1 MKKPLSPLIRSYFA
15 SRNKGIQH
23 WITNAV
29 SYQQNIFDY
38 LVYVGQKT
46 VWGQT
51 YAYDKI
57 KNTKHYAQAVPI
69 QSYETLQPFI
79 DKVLLGEQNVL
90 WHTPI
95 RWFAKSSGT
104 TSDKSKF
111 IPISTASFHKNH
123 YLGARDILSLYCIA
137 NPNTR
142 IFEGKGLIIGGSH
155 QINQLNK
162 AVSYGDLSA
171 VLAQNMPAMG
181 HYMRTPDLATTL
193 LPNWDKK
200 LERIVQITKS
210 QNVTQMAGV
219 PTWTLI
225 VLKRLLAETG
235 KDNVADVWQ
244 NLELYLHGGVSF
256 TPYEQQFKQL
266 IRSDKMQYWQT
277 YNASEGFFA
286 IQDQAYRNDMVL
298 LANHGIY
305 YEFMPMSELGAEHPR
320 VLQLHEVEVGQNY
333 ALIISTFSGLWRY
346 MVGDTVQFTTLAPY
360 RIRVTGRTKHYINAF
375 GEEVIVDNADAALAA
390 ACAKHHAT
398 VLDYT
403 AAPIYFGDTHNGGH
417 EWLIEFEQLPN
428 NLAAFA
434 TDLDQ
439 ELQNRN
445 SDYEA
450 KRYKN
455 MAMQAAVVRAVPQGT
470 FYRWLQSKG
479 KLGGQNKVPRLSNT
493 REYLDAII
501 EFTIGN

>member
-1 MKKPLSPLIRSYFA
+1 M
-15 SRNKGIQH
+15 
-23 WITNAV
+23 
-29 SYQQNIFDY
+29 
-38 LVYVGQKT
+38 
-46 VWGQT
+46 
-51 YAYDKI
+51 
-57 KNTKHYAQAVPI
+57 
-69 QSYETLQPFI
+69 
-79 DKVLLGEQNVL
+79 
-90 WHTPI
+90 
-95 RWFAKSSGT
+95 
-104 TSDKSKF
+104 
-111 IPISTASFHKNH
+111 
-123 YLGARDILSLYCIA
+123 
-137 NPNTR
+137 
-142 IFEGKGLIIGGSH
+142 
-155 QINQLNK
+155 
-162 AVSYGDLSA
+162 
-171 VLAQNMPAMG
+171 
-181 HYMRTPDLATTL
+181 
-193 LPNWDKK
+193 
-200 LERIVQITKS
+200 QITKS
-210 QNVTQMAGV
+210 QNVTQMAAV

-244 NLELYLHGGVSF
+244 NMELYLHGGVSF

-305 YEFMPMSELGAEHPR
+305 YEFMPMSELGAEYPR
-320 VLQLHEVEVGQNY
+320 TLQLHEVEVGQNY

-390 ACAKHHAT
+390 ACAKHQAT

-417 EWLIEFEQLPN
+417 EWLIEFEQLPD

-450 KRYKN
+450 KRYKD
-455 MAMQAAVVRAVPQGT
+455 MAMQAAVVRAVPKGT

>member
-1 MKKPLSPLIRSYFA
+1 MKKVLSPLIRGYFA
-15 SRNKGIQH
+15 SRYAGVQQWYQH
-23 WITNAV
+23 AV
-29 SYQQNIFDY
+29 QCQHNIFDY
-38 LVYVGQKT
+38 LVYAGRET
-46 VWGQT
+46 AWGQR
-51 YAYDKI
+51 YAYHQI
-57 KNTKHYAQAVPI
+57 KNTKQYAQQVPI
-69 QSYETLQPFI
+69 QDYDTLQPYI
-79 DKVLLGEQNVL
+79 TETLAGKPNVL

-111 IPISTASFHKNH
+111 IPLSRASFNKNH
-123 YLGARDILSLYCIA
+123 YLGARDILTLYCTA

-155 QINQLNK
+155 QISQLNQQ
-162 AVSYGDLSA
+162 ARYGDLSA

-193 LPNWDKK
+193 MPNWDEK

-225 VLKRLLAETG
+225 VLKHLLSVTG
-235 KDNVADVWQ
+235 KDTVAEVWQ
-244 NLELYLHGGVSF
+244 NIELYMHGGVSF
-256 TPYEQQFKQL
+256 TPYEQQFKQ
-266 IRSDKMQYWQT
+266 IIGSDKMQFWQT

-286 IQDQAYRNDMVL
+286 VQDQANRNDMLL
-298 LANHGIY
+298 LANHAIY
-305 YEFMPMSELGAEHPR
+305 YEFMPMSELGTEKPR
-320 VLQLHEVEVGQNY
+320 TLQLHEVEVGQNY
-333 ALIISTFSGLWRY
+333 ALIISTYSGLWRY
-346 MVGDTVQFTTLAPY
+346 MVGDTIQFTTLSPY

-375 GEEVIVDNADAALAA
+375 GEEVIVDNADAALAT

-398 VLDYT
+398 VRDYT
-403 AAPIYFGDTHNGGH
+403 AAPIYFGATNKGGH
-417 EWLIEFEQLPN
+417 EWLIEFEREPD

-439 ELQNRN
+439 ALQNLN

-450 KRYKN
+450 KRYKD
-455 MAMQAAVVRAVPQGT
+455 MAMQAALVRAVPEGT

-493 REYLDAII
+493 REYIDAIWKN
-501 EFTIGN
+501 E